1 MSIIALVVVLLVV
14 CVIEYVLNQSVP
26 GLIQPEAHRLIW
38 LFITVVVI
46 VVLLVWALEMFG
58 VSSGGAWSWWP
69 HLRLNRGFLR

>member
-1 MSIIALVVVLLVV
+1 MSIIALVAVLLVV
-14 CVIEYVLNQSVP
+14 CVLEYVLNQAVP

-58 VSSGGAWSWWP
+58 VPIGSAWSWGP
-69 HLRLNRGFLR
+69 HIR